1 MKDPKVT
8 KLVNDFKKQLKDLNA
23 LWAVLQKEG
32 MYIDLRAEGTHTY
45 NDPKYFSIIRMTQS
59 VEYLKEEKDV
69 G

>member
-8 KLVNDFKKQLKDLNA
+8 DLVKKFQKQLKDLNA

-45 NDPKYFSIIRMTQS
+45 NDPKYFSITRMTQS
-59 VEYLKEEKDV
+59 VEYLKDAKE
-69 G
+69 

>member
-32 MYIDLRAEGTHTY
+32 MYIDLRAEGTQTY
-45 NDPKYFSIIRMTQS
+45 NESK
-59 VEYLKEEKDV
+59 
-69 G
+69 